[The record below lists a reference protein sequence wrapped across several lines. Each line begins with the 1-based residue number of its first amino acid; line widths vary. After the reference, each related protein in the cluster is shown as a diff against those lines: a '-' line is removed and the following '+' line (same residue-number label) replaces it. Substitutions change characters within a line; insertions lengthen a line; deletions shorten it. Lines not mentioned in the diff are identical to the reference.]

1 LADYYPLIARAIAG
15 LAPNAPGEIRRALYE
30 RSRTALIAQL
40 KSVQPP
46 LSEAEITRERLSL
59 EEAIRKLEAETAARA
74 DAQGQLEGQRT
85 SELLDDDGPTADFN
99 INRLLADFIQKAP
112 NKIFISSGP
121 PPTSLPPLTIIPEQN
136 EKRAIAFRPSRRG
149 PLELLPDPPKDPL
162 DPEQSQLYSR
172 IRQQIRKLK
181 DDLPSQERSQ
191 IDDVLDDFLDQPAT
205 WQQIEFKKVLWL
217 CGNALR
223 NALAQHDAVKH
234 SRDPHYSKLPPSVAE
249 ALRRPVEA
257 WNVFVLGDT
266 DLVDLDAKRLGPQ
279 EQQSLLNDINAAR
292 PILENAASD
301 RNITTEQAGNV
312 LNASLHAASIPA
324 DNIHTKQAQD
334 VAAGTSK
341 NLIIQLVRRA
351 YLTCQSIADPQND
364 EDREL
369 VAEYRKGVAKGA
381 GNATVGAAV
390 AAAIYTAPYAASFF
404 EFAVQNATALKGYIA
419 VAFQNPQL
427 GQVIDAIRELHTKL
441 TSNDQ
446 P

>member
-1 LADYYPLIARAIAG
+1 MLPVSAAEHYMKRARS
-15 LAPNAPGEIRRALYE
+15 ALM
-30 RSRTALIAQL
+30 AQL
-40 KSVQPP
+40 RAVQPP
-46 LSEAEITRERLSL
+46 LKESEITHERLSL
-59 EEAIRKLEAETAARA
+59 EEAIRKVEKEAAAQAREQA
-74 DAQGQLEGQRT
+74 RPGGQPPSSINQDDA
-85 SELLDDDGPTADFN
+85 
-99 INRLLADFIQKAP
+99 LADLARLIARNDPLEVHKK
-112 NKIFISSGP
+112 NNNLVGSGP
-121 PPTSLPPLTIIPEQN
+121 PPTSLPPLTVIPEQN

-172 IRQQIRKLK
+172 IREQIRKLK
-181 DDLPSQERSQ
+181 EDLPNQERSQ
-191 IDDVLDDFLDQPAT
+191 IDDVLDDFMDQPAT
-205 WQQIEFKKVLWL
+205 WQQLEFKKVLWL

-223 NALAQHDAVKH
+223 NALAQHDAVKN

-257 WNVFVLGDT
+257 WNVFVLGDS

-292 PILENAASD
+292 PILEKAAVD
-301 RNITTEQAGNV
+301 RNITTEQAGKV
-312 LNASLHAASIPA
+312 LDVSLRAASA
-324 DNIHTKQAQD
+324 RGEDIHTKQAQD

-351 YLTCQSIADPQND
+351 YLTCQSLADPQND

-369 VAEYRKGVAKGA
+369 VSEYKKGIAKGA

-390 AAAIYTAPYAASFF
+390 ATAIYVVPYAASFF
-404 EFAVQNATALKGYIA
+404 EFVVQNAESMKGYIA

-427 GQVIDAIRELHTKL
+427 SQVIDAIKELRTKL
-441 TSNDQ
+441 TINDQ
-446 P
+446 PRP